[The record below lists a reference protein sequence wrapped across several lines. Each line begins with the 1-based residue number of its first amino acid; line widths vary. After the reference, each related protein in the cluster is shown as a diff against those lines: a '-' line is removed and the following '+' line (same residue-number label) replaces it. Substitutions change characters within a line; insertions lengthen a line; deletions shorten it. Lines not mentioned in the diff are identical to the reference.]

1 MVANPKRIG
10 SRPMMEG
17 KLLRVLIAENHPDLS
32 EVMSH
37 LINAEPDMHCVGR
50 IASAQEVLS
59 SARSS
64 SADALVLDL
73 TLQGGSGLQLID
85 ELASQLPELRIVVF
99 SGLAHSEEAARECK
113 RRGAAEFVTK
123 GCDFNVL
130 LGALRKTV

>member
-1 MVANPKRIG
+1 
-10 SRPMMEG
+10 MMEG
-17 KLLRVLIAENHPDLS
+17 KRLRVLIAENHPDLS

>member
-1 MVANPKRIG
+1 
-10 SRPMMEG
+10 MMEG
-17 KLLRVLIAENHPDLS
+17 KRLRVLIAENHPDLS

-37 LINAEPDMHCVGR
+37 LIDAEPDMHCVGR

-59 SARSS
+59 SARNS

>member
-1 MVANPKRIG
+1 
-10 SRPMMEG
+10 MEG
-17 KLLRVLIAENHPDLS
+17 KRLRVLIAENHPDLS